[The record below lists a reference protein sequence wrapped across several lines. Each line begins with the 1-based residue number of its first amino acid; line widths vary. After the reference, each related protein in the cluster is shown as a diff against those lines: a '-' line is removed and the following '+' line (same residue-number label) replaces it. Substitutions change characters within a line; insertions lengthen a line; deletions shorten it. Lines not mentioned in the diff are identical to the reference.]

1 MEDAFRSVERDRL
14 AKIVAHDEYLNR
26 TYTIDNPEPLSLER
40 RFNEKMAKRQRKVEQ
55 LKCVWLE
62 AADALEAEKLRRA
75 VSEGAQARVQYR
87 LLQHEYTRWRCSR
100 NSWLRRS
107 GTSPRRKG
115 RRQRLRCS
123 ADQCQS

>member
-1 MEDAFRSVERDRL
+1 VTGWRRSCF
-14 AKIVAHDEYLNR
+14 VAHDEYLNR

-87 LLQHEYTRWRCSR
+87 LLQHEYTVAVLEKQLAEAQR
-100 NSWLRRS
+100 NIAEAERAEAAAALQRR
-107 GTSPRRKG
+107 PVPE
-115 RRQRLRCS
+115 L
-123 ADQCQS
+123 AA